1 MDLNV
6 ELIGFSFAAGLAT
19 FFSPCVGAML
29 PAYVSL
35 ALSRDGPRVD
45 SAWARGRR
53 GLAFGTAVSAGFLTS
68 FAAIGLLFSVIGSTM
83 ASYLPWAAVGVGV
96 GIVAM
101 GVWIL
106 LRPGRVPSLDGM
118 LPRWMRPRADARG
131 GWRSFYVFG
140 LFYAVCAAACT
151 LPIFL
156 SVMTQ
161 AFLGGGVVT
170 SLANFIAYGWGMSL
184 MMLGFAVLVAYS
196 QGAVQRWMA
205 SASSWIPRLGGLF
218 MIAAGGYVLYYL
230 LIYGRY
236 IDVIGR

>member
-1 MDLNV
+1 MDLNL

-35 ALSRDGPRVD
+35 ALSHNGPRVD
-45 SAWARGRR
+45 SMWARGRR
-53 GLAFGTAVSAGFLTS
+53 GLALGTAISAGFLTS
-68 FAAIGLLFSVIGSTM
+68 FAAIGLLFSAIGSTI
-83 ASYLPWAAVGVGV
+83 ARYLPWAAVLIGL
-96 GIVAM
+96 GIVAL

-106 LRPGRVPSLDGM
+106 LRPNQLPSFDKA
-118 LPRWMRPRADARG
+118 LPLSMRPRADARG

-196 QGAVQRWMA
+196 QGAVQRWMR
-205 SASSWIPRLGGLF
+205 SLSSWMPRLGGLF

-230 LIYGRY
+230 LVYGRY
-236 IDVIGR
+236 IDLIGR